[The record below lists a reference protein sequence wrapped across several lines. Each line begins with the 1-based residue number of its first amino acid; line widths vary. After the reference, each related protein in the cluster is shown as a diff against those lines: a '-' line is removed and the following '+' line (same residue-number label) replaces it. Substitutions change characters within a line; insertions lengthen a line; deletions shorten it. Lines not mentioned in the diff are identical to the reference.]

1 MCKGFGVLGVRGWN
15 ILLYNVI
22 MFAWFK
28 FIKIGV
34 IVFALVA
41 ILIAI
46 LTMNSKTQNKY
57 TVNLSSQTVIKQME
71 ALNRIETSQF
81 TIEKV
86 IDIGKSG
93 NKFQQ
98 FLVGDRILL
107 IAHGEVIAGFDL
119 SKVKKDNIQ
128 VDGSTLRLTL
138 PAPEILVTR
147 LDSEQ
152 TRVYDREQG
161 LLTKG
166 DRDLESEARK
176 EAEAVIKDAACKGG
190 ILTEA
195 SKNARNQ
202 MTSQFKALGFTTVVI
217 DIPEGKCN

>member
-1 MCKGFGVLGVRGWN
+1 MKH
-15 ILLYNVI
+15 
-22 MFAWFK
+22 FK
-28 FIKIGV
+28 FTALALVLIVVMV
-34 IVFALVA
+34 IVY
-41 ILIAI
+41 
-46 LTMNSKTQNKY
+46 TYTSKSQNKY

-71 ALNRIETSQF
+71 SLNRIETSQF

-86 IDIGKSG
+86 IDVGTSG
-93 NKFQQ
+93 NKFSQ
-98 FLVGDRILL
+98 FLIGDRILL
-107 IAHGEVIAGFDL
+107 IAHGQVIAGFDL
-119 SKVKKDNIQ
+119 SKVKRDNIQ

-152 TRVYDREQG
+152 TRVYDRDQG

-166 DRDLESEARK
+166 DRDLESEARQ

-190 ILTEA
+190 ILDEA

-202 MTSQFKALGFTTVVI
+202 MTTQFKSLGFTTVVI
-217 DIPEGKCN
+217 DIPQGSC

>member
-1 MCKGFGVLGVRGWN
+1 MLFLKH
-15 ILLYNVI
+15 
-22 MFAWFK
+22 FK
-28 FIKIGV
+28 FTALALVLIVVMV
-34 IVFALVA
+34 IVY
-41 ILIAI
+41 
-46 LTMNSKTQNKY
+46 TYTSKSQNKY

-71 ALNRIETSQF
+71 SLNRIETSQF

-86 IDIGKSG
+86 IDVGTSG
-93 NKFQQ
+93 NKFSQ
-98 FLVGDRILL
+98 FLIGDRILL
-107 IAHGEVIAGFDL
+107 IAHGQVIAGFDL
-119 SKVKKDNIQ
+119 SKVKRDNIQ

-152 TRVYDREQG
+152 TRVYDRDQG

-166 DRDLESEARK
+166 DRDLESEARQ

-190 ILTEA
+190 ILDEA

-202 MTSQFKALGFTTVVI
+202 MTTQFKSLGFTTVVI
-217 DIPEGKCN
+217 DIPQGSC